1 MQTFFSWKD
10 VSSTGGKRRGVG
22 LLRVSELSHQMQPPN
37 KLICH
42 RVRGKALTDVKT
54 PYGTES
60 RDRLPWAAPTSYPW
74 SIFSTAGMGL
84 RLSRGLGAQIIK
96 ERR

>member
-1 MQTFFSWKD
+1 MC
-10 VSSTGGKRRGVG
+10 GGPAVGSAARVVG

-60 RDRLPWAAPTSYPW
+60 RDRLPWAAPTKW

-84 RLSRGLGAQIIK
+84 RLRRGLGAQIIK